1 MQHNSVAMNMNKF
14 WLVEMLVEDEWLPT
28 TACSIDK
35 ARSELSLSI
44 WRENLPERT
53 FRLGEYEVKQ
63 VKKRTWAQA
72 ESEAK

>member
-1 MQHNSVAMNMNKF
+1 MIKF

-28 TACSIDK
+28 TACSIVK
-35 ARSELSLSI
+35 ARSGLSLSI

-72 ESEAK
+72 ESEG

>member
-14 WLVEMLVEDEWLPT
+14 WLVEMLVKDEWLPT
-28 TACSIDK
+28 TGCAINK
-35 ARSELSLSI
+35 ASSELSLSI
-44 WRENLPERT
+44 WRENMPEQT

-72 ESEAK
+72 ESEG